1 VTRNWFPIPYSVL
14 EKGVEDETFACG
26 TGITASA
33 IASWLSGTEPSEMME
48 DGRVRYD
55 VYAKRDRLAVD
66 FVPSKTSDEFH
77 DVWLTGPA
85 AYVAE
90 IILQDI

>member
-1 VTRNWFPIPYSVL
+1 
-14 EKGVEDETFACG
+14 
-26 TGITASA
+26 
-33 IASWLSGTEPSEMME
+33 MME
-48 DGRVRYD
+48 DGRVRYG